1 MASGQNVEPRS
12 RGAHVALTGPRP
24 AAALRTEILIP
35 LSVERVWL
43 PIATRRR
50 PSCPGNTDTEVS
62 PMANNDQPTRA
73 HHPHRT
79 CRVGHRDRGPMAANA
94 RRGRTI
100 PRNLSR
106 NALCSTRSPPA
117 RRRPSPNA
125 PAHVPSDGPVA
136 NAPAH
141 HHAASP
147 TAALPPNKENSEKLR
162 ETPRHNWRSCGPPRA
177 VGENWHAA

>member
-1 MASGQNVEPRS
+1 MRSLASMASGQNVEPRS
-12 RGAHVALTGPRP
+12 RGAHGALTGPRP

-94 RRGRTI
+94 RRGRFHATSAATPYAARG
-100 PRNLSR
+100 PRRHGAGPHRMRPLTFR
-106 NALCSTRSPPA
+106 LTV
-117 RRRPSPNA
+117 PSPM
-125 PAHVPSDGPVA
+125 PRLTTTQRHRLQLCL
-136 NAPAH
+136 
-141 HHAASP
+141 P
-147 TAALPPNKENSEKLR
+147 TRKTPRNSEKLR
-162 ETPRHNWRSCGPPRA
+162 DTTGDPADLPEQ
-177 VGENWHAA
+177 